1 MRVSDSLP
9 LETSTPEGWAE
20 FLAGLTHGPEIT
32 RLRTYIV
39 TFSEVQEICGSR
51 ALGCYGRDEMVA
63 PGELVADI
71 SPEEVVRHEYG
82 HHVANHRLNAPWAA
96 IDWGP
101 KRWASAA
108 NVCANVSRREAFP
121 GDQGSNYARNPG
133 EAWAEVYRL
142 MDERKAGI
150 TTATLADHRP
160 ELLPER
166 GRVAGGGAGRA
177 PPVDCSEHAGR
188 NEGLRQEDRKG
199 LVDTARDA
207 ARRRLPDQRHGAE
220 QRDARR
226 RARRRGSANRRQ
238 ARAVGRAAR
247 QAPGQLDLRPA
258 LALRPR
264 HAGRCARA
272 RSCLGDDAVIR
283 VLAVV
288 VALAATVLATGASA
302 VTGTTTVRNVTAED
316 IPTLQS
322 TARSVAQT
330 AWCGTGA
337 QADRAPNGVAGN
349 PIHWVYVI
357 PSDGAD
363 NLSGLASVM
372 QSDAEQID
380 GWWRGQDPTRTPRN
394 DVAPFS
400 CGAQLDVTTV
410 RTQQSSAQLAPL
422 QGRFSGI
429 VSALD
434 QAGLSSST
442 TKYVVYYDGPTA
454 DGNVC
459 GQGGSDS
466 SGFGAAVV
474 YYRACV
480 GVSTAA
486 VTAHE
491 VLHTFGAVSSAAPNE
506 CDGETSGHTCDDE
519 ARPHV
524 PVDRR

>member
-1 MRVSDSLP
+1 M
-9 LETSTPEGWAE
+9 T
-20 FLAGLTHGPEIT
+20 
-32 RLRTYIV
+32 
-39 TFSEVQEICGSR
+39 
-51 ALGCYGRDEMVA
+51 
-63 PGELVADI
+63 
-71 SPEEVVRHEYG
+71 
-82 HHVANHRLNAPWAA
+82 
-96 IDWGP
+96 
-101 KRWASAA
+101 
-108 NVCANVSRREAFP
+108 
-121 GDQGSNYARNPG
+121 
-133 EAWAEVYRL
+133 
-142 MDERKAGI
+142 
-150 TTATLADHRP
+150 
-160 ELLPER
+160 
-166 GRVAGGGAGRA
+166 
-177 PPVDCSEHAGR
+177 
-188 NEGLRQEDRKG
+188 
-199 LVDTARDA
+199 
-207 ARRRLPDQRHGAE
+207 
-220 QRDARR
+220 
-226 RARRRGSANRRQ
+226 
-238 ARAVGRAAR
+238 
-247 QAPGQLDLRPA
+247 
-258 LALRPR
+258 
-264 HAGRCARA
+264 
-272 RSCLGDDAVIR
+272 R
-283 VLAVV
+283 VLAAV
-288 VALAATVLATGASA
+288 VALAATILATGASA
-302 VTGTTTVRNVTAED
+302 PTGTMTVRNVTAED
-316 IPTLQS
+316 IPPLQS

-380 GWWRGQDPTRTPRN
+380 GWWRGQDPSRTPRN

-400 CGAQLDVTTV
+400 CGAQLDITTV

-459 GQGGSDS
+459 GQGGSES

-506 CDGETSGHTCDDE
+506 CDGESSGHTCDTE
-519 ARPHV
+519 TRPHV
-524 PVDRR
+524 PVDRRRGALVEAPGSRPRRLLRPRGRLDRHAGLRVARAPRQPGAARPHGLGSRLRVR